1 MARVG
6 SMRQKLRINVS
17 VSFFSATS
25 CCLTPSAL
33 PPDFRLELAVIQLC
47 PHHPSPRDYRMET
60 LDVPTVGPEEVL
72 VKVTAVGICA
82 GDAKCYAGAPLFWGD
97 KDREPYCQP
106 PIVPGHEFIGEVV
119 ALGPGMPHD
128 IYGFHQRTPGA
139 MAGYMKYISDS
150 IIHKVPKSVPPYQA
164 AFIEP
169 LACSIHAVE
178 RGNIQFRDVV
188 VVSGCGPLGLG
199 MVAAAKQ
206 KNPAKLIALDLF
218 DWKLDIAKKC
228 GADVV
233 LNPGKCDVI
242 AEVKK
247 MTDGYGC
254 DVYIEVSGSPVSVK
268 QGLHMIAKLGTFVEF
283 SVFKNETSVDWTII
297 GDTKGYN
304 TYPKA
309 ISMLANKE
317 LPIDVSTR
325 CGANYCVGLLNLEL
339 LWGLDIISHQLPLS
353 DVVKG
358 IDLVNSSSES
368 IKVVLIPE

>member
-1 MARVG
+1 M
-6 SMRQKLRINVS
+6 SS
-17 VSFFSATS
+17 VSGIPTKMKGVVCYA
-25 CCLTPSAL
+25 PG
-33 PPDFRLELAVIQLC
+33 
-47 PHHPSPRDYRMET
+47 DYRMEA
-60 LDVPTVGPEEVL
+60 LDVPAVGPEEVL
-72 VKVTAVGICA
+72 VRVTAVGICA

-119 ALGPGMPHD
+119 ALGPGAAEKFSLELGDQAIAESIAPCWRCRYCTRGTYHMCMPHD

-150 IIHKVPKSVPPYQA
+150 IVHKLEV
-164 AFIEP
+164 
-169 LACSIHAVE
+169 
-178 RGNIQFRDVV
+178 
-188 VVSGCGPLGLG
+188 
-199 MVAAAKQ
+199 
-206 KNPAKLIALDLF
+206 
-218 DWKLDIAKKC
+218 AKKC
-228 GADVV
+228 GADVI

-254 DVYIEVSGSPVSVK
+254 DVYIEASGSPVSVK
-268 QGLHMIAKLGTFVEF
+268 QGLHMIAKLGTFVEY

-297 GDTKGYN
+297 GDTKELNIHGGHLGYN

-317 LPIDVSTR
+317 LPID
-325 CGANYCVGLLNLEL
+325 
-339 LWGLDIISHQLPLS
+339 DIITHQLPLA

-358 IDLVNSSSES
+358 IDFVNSSSES

>member
-1 MARVG
+1 MSSISG
-6 SMRQKLRINVS
+6 I
-17 VSFFSATS
+17 
-25 CCLTPSAL
+25 PSKMKGVVCYA
-33 PPDFRLELAVIQLC
+33 PG
-47 PHHPSPRDYRMET
+47 DYRMEE

-106 PIVPGHEFIGEVV
+106 PIVPGHEFIGEVA
-119 ALGPGMPHD
+119 ALGPGAAEKFSLELGDQAIAESIAPCWNCRYCQRGQYHMCMPHD

-206 KNPAKLIALDLF
+206 KNPAKLIALDMF

-297 GDTKGYN
+297 GDTKELTIHGGHLGYN

-317 LPIDVSTR
+317 LPID
-325 CGANYCVGLLNLEL
+325 
-339 LWGLDIISHQLPLS
+339 DIISHQLPLS